1 MIKKIMFVLLA
12 IFLMVM
18 AVASASAQVTLK
30 QVNHGFFNDID
41 EGVTKLID
49 FEDNPSQPDLDYLD
63 THGVSF
69 QDDTGKTSAILV
81 NSYNRGG
88 AATASGEYSLFSN
101 GNYPATSANVPLTI
115 EFNEGMSAV
124 GFYLGNGNKY
134 GEQVNAV
141 VTAYGQTGKILGT
154 IAQNHIDDS
163 VESFLGLQAPTEPIY
178 KVTIDY
184 GNSVLG
190 EEIDDLMFIRATGSF
205 QEVEG
210 PVTFEVSVNDY
221 PDHQNYDLS
230 KAVPFSYINMYTVE
244 LQNGEFTVV
253 DVETKNTGKSGATS
267 FTIDPAE
274 KVYFA
279 GFKTKAAAEQG
290 AQEKQSTKWSAPP
303 FKNFGVED
311 QLCQTNFAQINE
323 YLQNSKSYAC
333 STSLSVPYQDADVIV
348 ENQPANKWVW
358 KEIALK
364 NKHKSPLGG
373 VEVDVVPMDGL
384 EAVPSECTEQYGGK
398 VCVDKAHLLV
408 RPDGSYEYVTLW
420 ITIDG
425 FSDAQ
430 VFGLDTDDAF
440 VKLLENKDIEVWFN
454 PQQMKLRIANNAQ
467 PDGEISQVDA
477 SDAKYIVWTRSNDK
491 AARGIVAKYIQQG
504 SSWILASTTKSK
516 LVDATIVSPTGSK
529 QGKSYRGDVEVAQ
542 GEVVRFLSFD
552 PDSEIPKKLTNL
564 NQNSMVPAWLA
575 FKGTSIDGKV
585 KVCSLTEG
593 CSKVFSSHASENLYY
608 ENGQF
613 KTIYD
618 KKNIAVGK
626 INPIINQEIIKQAP
640 PTPLSCAQ
648 GCDIDE
654 GCLPLGTRMKEDS
667 KAVYCDVDGQLKPQ
681 QKIGAI
687 CENNFE
693 CTTNSC
699 LSGQCTDLKQELS
712 VQRGLMERI
721 LEWFNRLF

>member
-1 MIKKIMFVLLA
+1 
-12 IFLMVM
+12 MVM
-18 AVASASAQVTLK
+18 AVASASAEVTLK
-30 QVNHGFFNDID
+30 QVSLSNFENSDKD
-41 EGVTKLID
+41 TQVID
-49 FEDNPSQPDLDYLD
+49 FEDNPSQPDLDYLN

-88 AATASGEYSLFSN
+88 AATSSGEYSLFSN
-101 GNYPATSANVPLTI
+101 GNYPETSDNVPLTI
-115 EFNEGMSAV
+115 EFSEGMSAV

-134 GEQVNAV
+134 SEQVNAV
-141 VTAYGQTGKILGT
+141 VTAYGQNGKVLGS
-154 IAQNHIDDS
+154 IAQNHITDA
-163 VESFLGLQAPTEPIY
+163 VESFLGLQAPSEPIY
-178 KVTIDY
+178 KVTINY

-190 EEIDDLMFIRATGSF
+190 EEIDDLMFIRATES
-205 QEVEG
+205 VPTEG
-210 PVTFEVSVNDY
+210 PVTFEISVNNY

-230 KAVPFSYINMYTVE
+230 KSVPFAYVNMYTVE
-244 LQNGEFTVV
+244 LQNGEFAVV
-253 DVETKNTGKSGATS
+253 DVETKNTGKAGSTS
-267 FTIDPAE
+267 FEVSLSE

-279 GFKTKAAAEQG
+279 GFKTKAAAEAG
-290 AQEKQSTKWSAPP
+290 AKEKQSIKWSAPP
-303 FKNFGVED
+303 FKNFGIAD

-384 EAVPSECTEQYGGK
+384 EAVPSECTEQYDGK
-398 VCVDKAHLLV
+398 VCIDKAHLLV

-420 ITIDG
+420 LTIDG

-454 PQQMKLRIANNAQ
+454 PQQMKLRIASNTEQ
-467 PDGEISQVDA
+467 DSQISQVDTSA
-477 SDAKYIVWTRSNDK
+477 ADYYVWTRSNDK
-491 AARGIVAKYIQQG
+491 YARGIVAKYVKQG
-504 SSWILASTTKSK
+504 SNWILDSTIKSK
-516 LVDATIVSPTGSK
+516 LVDTTIVSPTGSK
-529 QGKSYRGDVEVAQ
+529 QGQSFRGDVEVAQ

-552 PDSEIPKKLTNL
+552 PGSEIPKKLTNL
-564 NQNSMVPAWLA
+564 NQHAMAPSWLA

-585 KVCSLTEG
+585 KVCSLSEG

-618 KKNIAVGK
+618 KKNIPVNNLK
-626 INPIINQEIIKQAP
+626 PIIDQEIIKQAP
-640 PTPLSCAQ
+640 PTPLNCAQ

-681 QKIGAI
+681 LTVGAT
-687 CENNFE
+687 CDNNFE

-712 VQRGLMERI
+712 EQRGLMERI
-721 LEWFNRLF
+721 LQWLNRLF